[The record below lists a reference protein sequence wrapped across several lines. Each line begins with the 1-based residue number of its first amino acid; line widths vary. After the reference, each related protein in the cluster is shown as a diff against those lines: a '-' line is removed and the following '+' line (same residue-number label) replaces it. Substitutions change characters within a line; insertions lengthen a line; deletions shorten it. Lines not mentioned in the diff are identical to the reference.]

1 MRWWRRMP
9 LARGGRRPTESPE
22 EIMTKLFYDED
33 ADVARLNGRR
43 VAIIGY
49 GSQGHAHALNLRDS
63 GVDVVVGL
71 REDSRSRDAAKAL
84 GLSVATVDEAAAQS
98 QIIMILTPD

>member
-1 MRWWRRMP
+1 
-9 LARGGRRPTESPE
+9 
-22 EIMTKLFYDED
+22 MTKLFYDND
-33 ADVARLNGRR
+33 AEVARLEGRR

-71 REDSRSRDAAKAL
+71 REDSRSRIAAQAA
-84 GLSVATVDEAAAQS
+84 GLAVATVDDAAAQS
-98 QIIMILTPD
+98 QIIMILTPDTGQAPPYCHHVQPPLRPGKPLL